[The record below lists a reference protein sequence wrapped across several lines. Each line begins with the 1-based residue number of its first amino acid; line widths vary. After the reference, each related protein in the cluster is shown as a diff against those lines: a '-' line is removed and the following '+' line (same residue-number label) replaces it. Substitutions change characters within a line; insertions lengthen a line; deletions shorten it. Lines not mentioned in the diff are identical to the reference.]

1 MLIATPDGAR
11 NYHSSVTEVTSDGGL
26 FDRVWTVP
34 NALSVVRLALLP
46 VFVSWMADGR
56 IVAGAWFFGALCFT
70 DFVDG
75 WIARRFDQ
83 GSELGKVLDPVAD
96 RTIFFVGVVT
106 AMWLDAFPVWLG
118 VLILFREGA
127 IALMMV
133 GATLLGMERFPVTK
147 AGKWAAFL
155 VMCTVGW
162 LTLGSVGGSWTVA
175 RWMGWAAA
183 VPGMALSYWT
193 LLQYVPLVRA
203 HLAAG
208 RAAKRL
214 P

>member
-1 MLIATPDGAR
+1 M
-11 NYHSSVTEVTSDGGL
+11 
-26 FDRVWTVP
+26 
-34 NALSVVRLALLP
+34 
-46 VFVSWMADGR
+46 
-56 IVAGAWFFGALCFT
+56 WF
-70 DFVDG
+70 
-75 WIARRFDQ
+75 
-83 GSELGKVLDPVAD
+83 
-96 RTIFFVGVVT
+96 
-106 AMWLDAFPVWLG
+106 DAFPVWLG

>member
-1 MLIATPDGAR
+1 MTEATR
-11 NYHSSVTEVTSDGGL
+11 NGGL

-34 NALSVVRLALLP
+34 NALSVIRLALLP

-106 AMWLDAFPVWLG
+106 AMWFDAFPVWLG
-118 VLILFREGA
+118 ALILFREGA

-162 LTLGSVGGSWTVA
+162 LTLVII
-175 RWMGWAAA
+175 AAT
-183 VPGMALSYWT
+183 T
-193 LLQYVPLVRA
+193 LLFRATDLRLVMAIAILVPVYVLAFYTGNLPFRA
-203 HLAAG
+203 ISGTALLAS
-208 RAAKRL
+208 
-214 P
+214 

>member
-1 MLIATPDGAR
+1 M
-11 NYHSSVTEVTSDGGL
+11 TEVTRNGGL

-34 NALSVVRLALLP
+34 NALSVIRLALLP

-106 AMWLDAFPVWLG
+106 AMWFDAFPVWLG
-118 VLILFREGA
+118 ALILFREGA

-162 LTLGSVGGSWTVA
+162 LTLGSVGGSWTIA

-183 VPGMALSYWT
+183 VPGMVLSYRA
-193 LLQYVPLVRA
+193 LLQYVPLVRD
-203 HLAAG
+203 HLASG